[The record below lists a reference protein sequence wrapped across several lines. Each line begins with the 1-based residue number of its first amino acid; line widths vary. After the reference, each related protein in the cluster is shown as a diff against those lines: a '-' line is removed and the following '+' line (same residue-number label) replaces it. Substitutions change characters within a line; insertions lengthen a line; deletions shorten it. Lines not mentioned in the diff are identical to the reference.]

1 MGASTLSISIVE
13 KTAETGV
20 GWFDLANWTHARA
33 SCCDGSGVL
42 IPLTK
47 VSGSHVKVMP

>member
-1 MGASTLSISIVE
+1 MEASTLSISIVE

-20 GWFDLANWTHARA
+20 GWVDRAKWTQARA

-42 IPLTK
+42 VPLTK
-47 VSGSHVKVMP
+47 VSGSHVKVIP